1 MANEIHSDF
10 QNELQLELTSHPLPL
25 DRVCVVYRVR
35 PCPLYRVISWLS
47 KHIHSIQVLGERL
60 CEIYSLFIHL
70 LSSASPFL
78 TALSR
83 PVFKRPPPSS
93 KCFSSLHSSFCRSAS
108 PLYLFEL
115 EEGKEAGVFLFVFD
129 FWDSHEI
136 GYKPLM
142 SRSEGGKKQ
151 HVLCHTHRGFNIPM
165 ANSLCAYHVCV

>member
-47 KHIHSIQVLGERL
+47 KHIHSIQVLGEHP
-60 CEIYSLFIHL
+60 CEIHSLFIHL

-83 PVFKRPPPSS
+83 PVFKRPPPSW
-93 KCFSSLHSSFCRSAS
+93 KCFSSLHSSLVAPLPRSTSLNWRRGRTRECFCLS
-108 PLYLFEL
+108 LIFEIATKL
-115 EEGKEAGVFLFVFD
+115 GTN
-129 FWDSHEI
+129 
-136 GYKPLM
+136 P
-142 SRSEGGKKQ
+142 
-151 HVLCHTHRGFNIPM
+151 
-165 ANSLCAYHVCV
+165 